1 VKPDLL
7 AEENIPQTVVNGLRA
22 AGFDVLTMSEHA
34 PEAEDRAVLAHAR
47 RLGRWLLTFDGDFG
61 ELIFRDGEAP
71 PPAVLYFRL
80 HPIVAEQMLALA
92 LRALAAGIDSGFV
105 VVTAAGE
112 RQRPFNPASGRGSG

>member
-1 VKPDLL
+1 VKPALL
-7 AEENIPQTVVNGLRA
+7 ADENIPQSVVTGLRA
-22 AGFDVLTMSEHA
+22 AGFDVVTMREHA
-34 PEAEDRAVLAHAR
+34 PDADDRAVLAHAR

-80 HPIVAEQMLALA
+80 HPIVTEQVLALA

-112 RQRPFNPASGRGSG
+112 RLRPFKPPSDSGSN